1 MSAGLNTEIN
11 MKLKQSLLTVVCLLS
26 CMVCTAETVFSDSR
40 YENRL
45 GNGVSVIVDERI
57 ELVSIAFRLAGA
69 REYVND
75 RVPEYMAEIDSCF
88 APYTDHELFT
98 FIRKAREE
106 YNFAYSIPAKSALM
120 LDISGGRVRISR
132 DWEIEREFDS
142 ADDLYCW
149 TEDLFR
155 EYVDLLDDF
164 YRKSGFHEFFLSH
177 KDFYTTTVERNT
189 DIPSRVDMSWF
200 ERFYGEPAVGVDLY
214 MGLCNGNSNYSIFD
228 VMHRKNWDGRLAI
241 VIGTTDGGDGIP
253 VMLEQHFIAIIHEI
267 AHYYTNPLTD
277 MYYPQMEDAMKAIFP
292 YIKDEM
298 AEIGYGHVETVAGEW
313 INELFTL
320 AYLKDCFESGRCLFS
335 YQYNVAYDE
344 ESGYIWMG
352 RAMDFM
358 ENFHEDRTLYPTVK
372 EFMPQIVAFTNEL
385 PEKWDTIAA
394 EFENRH
400 PYVTGIYPAGGV
412 IPEGVDIV
420 RIRFSEPMAEGIQGL
435 MKIEGYEMLPFDFKA
450 SYWEDDRT
458 FVIKLGPLEPGR
470 TYGVGLNKRTFFNS
484 DMVSFAKDYKI
495 IFKTEQ
501 K

>member
-1 MSAGLNTEIN
+1 MNIQ
-11 MKLKQSLLTVVCLLS
+11 MKQSLLTVVCLLS

-45 GNGVSVIVDERI
+45 GNGVSVIVDERV

-69 REYVND
+69 MEYVND
-75 RVPEYMAEIDSCF
+75 RVPEYMTEIDSCF

-120 LDISGGRVRISR
+120 LDLSGGRVRISR
-132 DWEIEREFDS
+132 NWEIEKEFDS

-164 YRKSGFHEFFLSH
+164 YRESGFHEFFLSH
-177 KDFYTTTVERNT
+177 RDFYTTTVERNT

-228 VMHRKNWDGRLAI
+228 VMHRKDWDGRLAI

-298 AEIGYGHVETVAGEW
+298 AEIGYGHPETVAGEW

-320 AYLKDCFESGRCLFS
+320 AYLKDCFESDKYPMVS

-344 ESGYIWMG
+344 EGGYIWMG

-358 ENFHEDRTLYPTVK
+358 ENFHADRTLYPTVK
-372 EFMPQIVAFTNEL
+372 EFMPQILAFTNEL

-412 IPEGVDIV
+412 IPEGVNIV
-420 RIRFSEPMAEGIQGL
+420 RIRFSEPMVEGIQGL
-435 MKIEGYEMLPFDFKA
+435 MRIEGYERLPFDFKA

-458 FVIKLGPLEPGR
+458 FVIKLGTLEPGR
-470 TYGVGLNKRTFFNS
+470 TYGIGLIKGAFYSS
-484 DMVSFAKDYKI
+484 DLVSFAEDYKI
-495 IFKTEQ
+495 VFKTEH
-501 K
+501 

>member
-1 MSAGLNTEIN
+1 MSAGLKTEMN
-11 MKLKQSLLTVVCLLS
+11 MKLKQSSLAVGCLLS
-26 CMVCTAETVFSDSR
+26 CMVCTAGTVFSDSR

-45 GNGVSVIVDERI
+45 ANGVSVIVDERI

-69 REYVND
+69 MEYVND
-75 RVPEYMAEIDSCF
+75 LVPEYMAEIDSCF
-88 APYTDHELFT
+88 APYTDHELLT

-120 LDISGGRVRISR
+120 LDLSGGRVRISR
-132 DWEIEREFDS
+132 NWEIEKEFDS

-164 YRKSGFHEFFLSH
+164 YRESGFHEFFLSH
-177 KDFYTTTVERNT
+177 KDFYDATVERNT

-200 ERFYGEPAVGVDLY
+200 EQFYGEPAVGVDLY

-228 VMHRKNWDGRLAI
+228 VMHRKDWDGRLAI
-241 VIGTTDGGDGIP
+241 VIGATDGGDGIP
-253 VMLEQHFIAIIHEI
+253 VMLEQHFVAIIHEI

-277 MYYPQMEDAMKAIFP
+277 MYYPQMEDSMKAIFP
-292 YIKDEM
+292 HIKEAM
-298 AEIGYGHVETVAGEW
+298 AGIGYGHVETVAGEW

-320 AYLKDCFESGRCLFS
+320 AYLKACFESGRCLFS
-335 YQYNVAYDE
+335 YQYNVAHDE

-352 RAMDFM
+352 RAMGFM
-358 ENFHEDRTLYPTVK
+358 ENFLADRTLYPTVK

-400 PYVTGIYPAGGV
+400 PYVTDIYPAGGV
-412 IPEGVDIV
+412 IPEGVSIV
-420 RIRFSEPMAEGIQGL
+420 RIRFSEPMLEGIQGL
-435 MKIEGYEMLPFDFKA
+435 MRIEGYEMLPFDFKA
-450 SYWEDDRT
+450 SCWEDERT
-458 FVIKLGPLEPGR
+458 FVIKLGPLEPGM
-470 TYGVGLNKRTFFNS
+470 TYGVGLNKGMFYDS
-484 DMVSFAKDYKI
+484 DLVSFAEDYKI
-495 IFKTEQ
+495 VFKAEQ
-501 K
+501 

>member
-1 MSAGLNTEIN
+1 MNIQ
-11 MKLKQSLLTVVCLLS
+11 MKQSLLTVVCLLS

-69 REYVND
+69 MEYVND
-75 RVPEYMAEIDSCF
+75 RVPEYMAEIDSRF

-120 LDISGGRVRISR
+120 LDLSGGRVRISR
-132 DWEIEREFDS
+132 DWEIEKEFDS

-164 YRKSGFHEFFLSH
+164 YRESGFHEFFLSH
-177 KDFYTTTVERNT
+177 RDFYTTTVERNT

-228 VMHRKNWDGRLAI
+228 VMNRKDWDGRLAI

-298 AEIGYGHVETVAGEW
+298 AEIGYGHPETVAGEW

-320 AYLKDCFESGRCLFS
+320 AYLKDCFESDKYPMVS

-344 ESGYIWMG
+344 EGGYIWMG

-358 ENFHEDRTLYPTVK
+358 ENFHADRTLYPTVK

-412 IPEGVDIV
+412 IPEGVNIV
-420 RIRFSEPMAEGIQGL
+420 RICFSEPMVEGIQGL
-435 MKIEGYEMLPFDFKA
+435 MRIEGYERLPFDFKA

-458 FVIKLGPLEPGR
+458 FVIKLGTLEPGR
-470 TYGVGLNKRTFFNS
+470 TYGIGLIKGAFYSS
-484 DMVSFAKDYKI
+484 DLVSFAEDYKI
-495 IFKTEQ
+495 VFKTEH
-501 K
+501 

>member
-1 MSAGLNTEIN
+1 MSAGLKTEMN
-11 MKLKQSLLTVVCLLS
+11 MKLKQSSLAVGCLLS
-26 CMVCTAETVFSDSR
+26 CMVCTAGTVFSDSR

-45 GNGVSVIVDERI
+45 ANGVSVIVDERI

-69 REYVND
+69 MEYVND

-120 LDISGGRVRISR
+120 LDLSGGRVRISR
-132 DWEIEREFDS
+132 DWEIEKEFDS

-164 YRKSGFHEFFLSH
+164 YRESGFHEFFLSH

-228 VMHRKNWDGRLAI
+228 VMHRKDWDGRLAI
-241 VIGTTDGGDGIP
+241 VIGATDGGDGIP

-277 MYYPQMEDAMKAIFP
+277 MYYPQMEDSMKAIFP
-292 YIKDEM
+292 HIKEAM
-298 AEIGYGHVETVAGEW
+298 AGIGYGHVETVAGEW

-320 AYLKDCFESGRCLFS
+320 AYLKACFESGRCLFS
-335 YQYNVAYDE
+335 YQYNVAHDE

-352 RAMDFM
+352 RAMGFM
-358 ENFHEDRTLYPTVK
+358 ENFLADRTLYPTVK

-400 PYVTGIYPAGGV
+400 PYVTDIYPAGGV
-412 IPEGVDIV
+412 IPEGVNIV
-420 RIRFSEPMAEGIQGL
+420 RIRFSEPMLEGIQGL
-435 MKIEGYEMLPFDFKA
+435 MRIEGYEMLPFDFKA
-450 SYWEDDRT
+450 SCWEDERT
-458 FVIKLGPLEPGR
+458 FVIKLGPLEPGM
-470 TYGVGLNKRTFFNS
+470 TYGVGLNKGMFYDS
-484 DMVSFAKDYKI
+484 DLVSFAEDYKI
-495 IFKTEQ
+495 VFKAEQ
-501 K
+501 

>member
-1 MSAGLNTEIN
+1 MSAGLKTEMN
-11 MKLKQSLLTVVCLLS
+11 MKLKQSSLAVGCLLS
-26 CMVCTAETVFSDSR
+26 CMVCTAGTVFSDSR

-45 GNGVSVIVDERI
+45 ANGVSVIVDERI

-69 REYVND
+69 MEYVND
-75 RVPEYMAEIDSCF
+75 LVPEYMAEIDSCF
-88 APYTDHELFT
+88 APYTDHELLT
-98 FIRKAREE
+98 FIRKARKE

-120 LDISGGRVRISR
+120 LDLSGGRVRISR
-132 DWEIEREFDS
+132 NWEIEKEFDS

-164 YRKSGFHEFFLSH
+164 YRESGFHEFFLSH
-177 KDFYTTTVERNT
+177 KDFYDATVERNT

-200 ERFYGEPAVGVDLY
+200 EQFYGEPAVGVDLY

-228 VMHRKNWDGRLAI
+228 VMHRKDWDGRLAI
-241 VIGTTDGGDGIP
+241 VIGATDGGDGIP

-277 MYYPQMEDAMKAIFP
+277 MYYPQMEDSMKAIFP
-292 YIKDEM
+292 HIKEAM
-298 AEIGYGHVETVAGEW
+298 AGIGYGHVETVAGEW

-320 AYLKDCFESGRCLFS
+320 AYLKACFESGRCLFS
-335 YQYNVAYDE
+335 YQYNVAHDE

-352 RAMDFM
+352 RAMGFM
-358 ENFHEDRTLYPTVK
+358 ENFLADRTLYPTVK

-400 PYVTGIYPAGGV
+400 PYVTDIYPAGGV
-412 IPEGVDIV
+412 IPEGVSIV
-420 RIRFSEPMAEGIQGL
+420 RIRFSEPMLEGIQGL
-435 MKIEGYEMLPFDFKA
+435 MRIEGYEMLPFDFKA
-450 SYWEDDRT
+450 SCWEDERT
-458 FVIKLGPLEPGR
+458 FVIKLGPLEPGM
-470 TYGVGLNKRTFFNS
+470 TYGVGLNKGMFYDS
-484 DMVSFAKDYKI
+484 DLVSFAEDYKI
-495 IFKTEQ
+495 VFKAEQ
-501 K
+501 

>member
-1 MSAGLNTEIN
+1 MSAGLKTEMN
-11 MKLKQSLLTVVCLLS
+11 MKLKQSSLAVGCLLS
-26 CMVCTAETVFSDSR
+26 CMVCTAGTVFSDSR

-45 GNGVSVIVDERI
+45 ANGVSVIVDERI

-69 REYVND
+69 MEYVND
-75 RVPEYMAEIDSCF
+75 LVPEYMAEIDSCF
-88 APYTDHELFT
+88 APYTDHELLT

-120 LDISGGRVRISR
+120 LDLSGGRVRISR
-132 DWEIEREFDS
+132 NWEIEKEFDS

-164 YRKSGFHEFFLSH
+164 YRESGFHEFFLSH

-228 VMHRKNWDGRLAI
+228 VMHRKDWDGRLAI
-241 VIGTTDGGDGIP
+241 VIGATDGGDGIP

-277 MYYPQMEDAMKAIFP
+277 MYYPQMEDSMKAIFP
-292 YIKDEM
+292 HIKEAM
-298 AEIGYGHVETVAGEW
+298 AGIGYGHVETVAGEW

-320 AYLKDCFESGRCLFS
+320 AYLKACFESGRCLFS
-335 YQYNVAYDE
+335 YQYNVAHDE

-352 RAMDFM
+352 RAMGFM
-358 ENFHEDRTLYPTVK
+358 ENFLADRTLYPTVK

-400 PYVTGIYPAGGV
+400 PYVTDIYPAGGV
-412 IPEGVDIV
+412 IPEGVNIV
-420 RIRFSEPMAEGIQGL
+420 RIRFSEPMLEGIQGL
-435 MKIEGYEMLPFDFKA
+435 MRIEGYEMLPFDFKA
-450 SYWEDDRT
+450 SCWEDERT
-458 FVIKLGPLEPGR
+458 FVIKLGPLEPGM
-470 TYGVGLNKRTFFNS
+470 TYGVGLNKGMFYDS
-484 DMVSFAKDYKI
+484 DLVSFAEDYKI
-495 IFKTEQ
+495 VFKAEQ
-501 K
+501 

>member
-1 MSAGLNTEIN
+1 MSAGLKTEMN
-11 MKLKQSLLTVVCLLS
+11 MKLKQSSLAVGCLLS
-26 CMVCTAETVFSDSR
+26 CMVCTAGTVFSDSR

-45 GNGVSVIVDERI
+45 ANGVSVIVDERI

-69 REYVND
+69 MEYVND
-75 RVPEYMAEIDSCF
+75 LVPEYMAEIDSCF
-88 APYTDHELFT
+88 APYTDHELLT
-98 FIRKAREE
+98 FIRKARKE

-120 LDISGGRVRISR
+120 LDLSGGRVRISR
-132 DWEIEREFDS
+132 NWEIEKEFDS

-164 YRKSGFHEFFLSH
+164 YRESGFHEFFLSH
-177 KDFYTTTVERNT
+177 KDFYDATVERNT

-200 ERFYGEPAVGVDLY
+200 EQFYGEPAVGVDLY

-228 VMHRKNWDGRLAI
+228 VMHRKDWDGRLAI
-241 VIGTTDGGDGIP
+241 VIGATDGGGGIP

-277 MYYPQMEDAMKAIFP
+277 MYYPQMEDSMKAIFP
-292 YIKDEM
+292 HIKEAM
-298 AEIGYGHVETVAGEW
+298 TGIGYGHVETVAGEW

-320 AYLKDCFESGRCLFS
+320 AYLKASFESGRCLFS
-335 YQYNVAYDE
+335 YQYNVAHDE

-352 RAMDFM
+352 RAMGFM
-358 ENFHEDRTLYPTVK
+358 ENFLADRTLYPTVK

-400 PYVTGIYPAGGV
+400 PYVTDIYPAGGV
-412 IPEGVDIV
+412 IPEGVSIV
-420 RIRFSEPMAEGIQGL
+420 RIRFSEPMLEGIQGL
-435 MKIEGYEMLPFDFKA
+435 MRIEGYEMLPFDFKA
-450 SYWEDDRT
+450 SCWEDERT
-458 FVIKLGPLEPGR
+458 FVIKLGPLEPGM
-470 TYGVGLNKRTFFNS
+470 TYGVGLNKGMFYDS
-484 DMVSFAKDYKI
+484 DLVSFAEDYKI
-495 IFKTEQ
+495 VFKAEQ
-501 K
+501 

>member
-1 MSAGLNTEIN
+1 MSAGLKTEMN
-11 MKLKQSLLTVVCLLS
+11 MKLKQSSLAVGCLLS

-45 GNGVSVIVDERI
+45 ANGVSVIVDERI

-69 REYVND
+69 MEYVND
-75 RVPEYMAEIDSCF
+75 LVPEYMAEIDSCF
-88 APYTDHELFT
+88 APYTDHELLT

-120 LDISGGRVRISR
+120 LDLSGGRVRISR
-132 DWEIEREFDS
+132 NWEIEKEFDS

-164 YRKSGFHEFFLSH
+164 YRESGFHEFFLSH
-177 KDFYTTTVERNT
+177 KDFYDAAVERNT

-200 ERFYGEPAVGVDLY
+200 EQFYGEPAVGVDLY

-228 VMHRKNWDGRLAI
+228 VMHRKDWDGRLAI
-241 VIGTTDGGDGIP
+241 VIGATDGGDGIP

-277 MYYPQMEDAMKAIFP
+277 MYYPQMEDSMKAIFP
-292 YIKDEM
+292 HIKEAM
-298 AEIGYGHVETVAGEW
+298 AGIGYGHVETVAGEW

-320 AYLKDCFESGRCLFS
+320 AYLKACFESGRCLFS
-335 YQYNVAYDE
+335 YQYNVAHDE

-352 RAMDFM
+352 RAMGFM
-358 ENFHEDRTLYPTVK
+358 ENFLADRTLYPTVK

-400 PYVTGIYPAGGV
+400 PYVTDIYPAGGV
-412 IPEGVDIV
+412 IPEGVNIV
-420 RIRFSEPMAEGIQGL
+420 RIRFSEPMLEGIQGL
-435 MKIEGYEMLPFDFKA
+435 MRIEGYEMLPFDFKA
-450 SYWEDDRT
+450 SCWEDERT
-458 FVIKLGPLEPGR
+458 FVIKLGPLEPGM
-470 TYGVGLNKRTFFNS
+470 TYGVGLNKGMFYDS
-484 DMVSFAKDYKI
+484 DLVSFAEDYKI
-495 IFKTEQ
+495 VFKAEQ
-501 K
+501 

>member
-1 MSAGLNTEIN
+1 MNIQ
-11 MKLKQSLLTVVCLLS
+11 MKQSLLTVVCLLS
-26 CMVCTAETVFSDSR
+26 CMVCPAETVFSDSR

-69 REYVND
+69 MEYVND

-120 LDISGGRVRISR
+120 LDLSGGRVRISR
-132 DWEIEREFDS
+132 DWEIEKEFDS

-164 YRKSGFHEFFLSH
+164 YRESGFHEFFLSH

-228 VMHRKNWDGRLAI
+228 VMHRKDWDGRLAI
-241 VIGTTDGGDGIP
+241 VIGATDGGDGIP
-253 VMLEQHFIAIIHEI
+253 VMLEQHFVAIIHEI

-277 MYYPQMEDAMKAIFP
+277 MYYPQMEDSMKAIFP
-292 YIKDEM
+292 HIKEAM
-298 AEIGYGHVETVAGEW
+298 AGIGYGHVETVAGEW

-320 AYLKDCFESGRCLFS
+320 AYLKACFESGRCLFS
-335 YQYNVAYDE
+335 YQYNVAHDE

-352 RAMDFM
+352 RAMGFM
-358 ENFHEDRTLYPTVK
+358 ENFLADRTLYPTVK

-400 PYVTGIYPAGGV
+400 PYVTDIYPAGGV
-412 IPEGVDIV
+412 IPEGVSIV
-420 RIRFSEPMAEGIQGL
+420 RIRFSEPMLEGIQGL
-435 MKIEGYEMLPFDFKA
+435 MRIEGYEMLPFDFKA
-450 SYWEDDRT
+450 SCWEDERT
-458 FVIKLGPLEPGR
+458 FVIKLGPLEPGM
-470 TYGVGLNKRTFFNS
+470 TYGVGLNKGMFYDS
-484 DMVSFAKDYKI
+484 DLVSFAEDYKI
-495 IFKTEQ
+495 VFKAEQ
-501 K
+501 